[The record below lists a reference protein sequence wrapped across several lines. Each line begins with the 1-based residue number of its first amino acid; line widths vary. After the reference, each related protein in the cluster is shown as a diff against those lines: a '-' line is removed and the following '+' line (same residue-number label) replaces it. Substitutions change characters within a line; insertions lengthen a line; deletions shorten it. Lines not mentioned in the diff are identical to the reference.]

1 MGLHQRSVLSP
12 FLLFSVVVDVEILYV
27 SNVKRIL
34 ERQWNRKESYSK
46 QCSLVRS
53 CVVERGWSCLE
64 KGIRFRGYGSKKKA
78 WLKRTQKKQIEKESI
93 NVGLR
98 RKDALCCSKWSVSV
112 NKIAAGLRCIWP
124 RSLVGN
130 STRFYI
136 LVALYLSV

>member
-46 QCSLVRS
+46 QCSLVGS

-64 KGIRFRGYGSKKKA
+64 KGIRFRGYGSKMKA
-78 WLKRTQKKQIEKESI
+78 
-93 NVGLR
+93 
-98 RKDALCCSKWSVSV
+98 
-112 NKIAAGLRCIWP
+112 
-124 RSLVGN
+124 
-130 STRFYI
+130 
-136 LVALYLSV
+136 